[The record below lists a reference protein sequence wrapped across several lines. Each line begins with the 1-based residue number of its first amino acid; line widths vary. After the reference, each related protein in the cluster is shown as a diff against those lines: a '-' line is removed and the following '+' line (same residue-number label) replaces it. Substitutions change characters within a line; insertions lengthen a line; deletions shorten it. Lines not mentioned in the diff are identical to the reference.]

1 MLESEGTMKTAQ
13 DLMQTCELILQA
25 KADNRKTCK
34 VGGVDFSALLYP
46 DAANN
51 GWCQR
56 TARLAYKAA
65 TGQAMPGASC
75 CAGATCANLL
85 SMGVDCYD
93 GPWDASAILPGDF
106 LYFGGKPVHSCGHEV
121 GHVGI
126 WLGKGRMFQHTSR
139 GRLAI
144 TQSSPTA
151 SQRSRFIAA
160 FRLLPQAK
168 AKVAKPAG
176 PTLVLPGGL
185 TLTEGLTIVGDRLH
199 APVALVA
206 AALGAEVEWEAAS
219 KTATVRV
226 DDPE

>member
-1 MLESEGTMKTAQ
+1 MKTAQ
-13 DLMQTCELILQA
+13 DLMRVCEEVLQS
-25 KADNRKTCK
+25 KADKAKRCT

-46 DAANN
+46 DSGNN
-51 GWCQR
+51 GWRQR

-75 CAGATCANLL
+75 CAGATAANLQ
-85 SMGVDCYD
+85 SMGVPCYR
-93 GPWDASAILPGDF
+93 GEWDASKLLPGDF
-106 LYFGGKPVHSCGHEV
+106 LYFSGPPKHSCGHQV

-139 GRLAI
+139 QRLAI

-151 SQRSRFIAA
+151 SQRARFIAA
-160 FRLLPQAK
+160 FRLLPQAQ
-168 AKVAKPAG
+168 AEVVKPTG

-185 TLTEGLTIVGDRLH
+185 TLTEGLSIVGDRLH

-206 AALGAEVEWEAAS
+206 AALGAEVEWDGAT
-219 KTATVRV
+219 KTARIVAE
-226 DDPE
+226 DPE

>member
-1 MLESEGTMKTAQ
+1 MATAQ
-13 DLMQTCELILQA
+13 DLLQVCETILQR
-25 KADNRKTCK
+25 KADKAKRCV

-46 DAANN
+46 DSQNN

-65 TGQAMPGASC
+65 TGKAMPGASC
-75 CAGATCANLL
+75 CAGATAANLL
-85 SMGVDCYD
+85 SMGVPHYD
-93 GPWDASAILPGDF
+93 GPWDASQLLPGDF
-106 LYFGGKPVHSCGHEV
+106 LYFSGSPRHSCGHQV

-151 SQRSRFIAA
+151 SQRARFIAA
-160 FRLLPQAK
+160 FRLLPQAHEE
-168 AKVAKPAG
+168 VPKPAG

-185 TLTEGLTIVGDRLH
+185 VLTEGLSIVGDRLH

-206 AALGAEVEWEAAS
+206 AALGAEVEWDGAR

-226 DDPE
+226 EDPE

>member
-1 MLESEGTMKTAQ
+1 MTTAQ
-13 DLMQTCELILQA
+13 DLMFVCEAILQR
-25 KADNRKTCK
+25 KADKAKTCK

-46 DAANN
+46 DSQNN

-85 SMGVDCYD
+85 SMGVPRYD
-93 GPWDASAILPGDF
+93 GPWDAARLLPGDF
-106 LYFGGKPVHSCGHEV
+106 LYFGGGSKHSCGHEV

-160 FRLLPQAK
+160 FRLLPQTQAE
-168 AKVAKPAG
+168 VVRPTG

-185 TLTEGLTIVGDRLH
+185 VLTEGLTIVGDRLH

-206 AALGAEVEWEAAS
+206 AALGAEVEWDGAR

-226 DDPE
+226 EDPE

>member
-1 MLESEGTMKTAQ
+1 MQVCETILARKAAQ
-13 DLMQTCELILQA
+13 ATS
-25 KADNRKTCK
+25 CK
-34 VGGVDFSALLYP
+34 VHGVQFTALLYP
-46 DAANN
+46 DASNN

-56 TARLAYKAA
+56 AVRLVYQAA
-65 TGQAMPGASC
+65 TGKSMPGASC

-93 GPWDASAILPGDF
+93 GPWDVGALLPGDF
-106 LYFGGKPVHSCGHEV
+106 LYFGGKPKHSCGHEV

-139 GRLAI
+139 QRLAI

-160 FRLLPQAK
+160 FRLLPQAQ
-168 AKVAKPAG
+168 AEVVKPSG

-206 AALGAEVEWEAAS
+206 AALGAEIEWDAKS

>member
-1 MLESEGTMKTAQ
+1 MATAQ
-13 DLMQTCELILQA
+13 DIMQVCETILQR
-25 KADNRKTCK
+25 KADKAKTCK

-46 DAANN
+46 DSQNN

-85 SMGVDCYD
+85 AMGVPHYD
-93 GPWDASAILPGDF
+93 GPWDAARLLPGDF

-139 GRLAI
+139 QRLAI

-160 FRLLPQAK
+160 FRLLPQAQ
-168 AKVAKPAG
+168 AEVVKPSG

-185 TLTEGLTIVGDRLH
+185 VLTDGLTIVGDRLH

-206 AALGAEVEWEAAS
+206 ASLGAEVEWDGAR

-226 DDPE
+226 EDPE

>member
-1 MLESEGTMKTAQ
+1 MATAQ
-13 DLMQTCELILQA
+13 DLLQTCEEILQCKAEKA
-25 KADNRKTCK
+25 KRCI
-34 VGGVDFSALLYP
+34 VGGVDFSGLLYP

-56 TARLAYKAA
+56 TAKLAHRA
-65 TGQAMPGASC
+65 TTGADMPGAAC

-85 SMGVDCYD
+85 SMGVPRYD
-93 GPWDASAILPGDF
+93 GPWDASALLPGDF
-106 LYFGGKPVHSCGHEV
+106 LYFSGPPRHSCGHEV

-144 TQSSPTA
+144 TQSSPTT

-160 FRLLPQAK
+160 FRLLPQAQ
-168 AKVAKPAG
+168 AEVVKPDG

-185 TLTEGLTIVGDRLH
+185 VLTEGLTIVGDRLH

-206 AALGAEVEWEAAS
+206 AALGATVEWDGAT
-219 KTATVRV
+219 KTATVRT
-226 DDPE
+226 DAPE